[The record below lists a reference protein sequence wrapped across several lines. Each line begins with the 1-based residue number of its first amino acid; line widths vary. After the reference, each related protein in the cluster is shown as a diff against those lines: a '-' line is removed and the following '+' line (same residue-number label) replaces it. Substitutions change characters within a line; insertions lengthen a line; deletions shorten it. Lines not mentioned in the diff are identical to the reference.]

1 MLARSE
7 NPFMLGC
14 LLNRKSIPKQTFEE
28 QDDSPTKKTSE
39 RTKADVVSAGPW
51 MLCENG
57 WSLGGR
63 FSWLAHGCCAEN
75 GWALGGRY
83 HGWPMDALRERSL
96 GGQYHGG
103 PTDALRERMESGW
116 ALSCLAKTE
125 EGACDCEAAGD
136 VCPVKRSTGG
146 TCLSPS

>member
-1 MLARSE
+1 MQDETVLARSE

-14 LLNRKSIPKQTFEE
+14 LLDRKSIPKQTFEE

-63 FSWLAHGCCAEN
+63 FSWLAHGCCARTDGPWVDVIMVGPGMLCESGVWVDNVLVGPRMLCEN
-75 GWALGGRY
+75 GWSLGGRY
-83 HGWPMDALRERSL
+83 HVWPKLRRVRVIVRLQETFVL
-96 GGQYHGG
+96 
-103 PTDALRERMESGW
+103 
-116 ALSCLAKTE
+116 
-125 EGACDCEAAGD
+125 
-136 VCPVKRSTGG
+136 
-146 TCLSPS
+146 

>member
-63 FSWLAHGCCAEN
+63 FSWLAHGCCA
-75 GWALGGRY
+75 RT
-83 HGWPMDALRERSL
+83 D
-96 GGQYHGG
+96 G
-103 PTDALRERMESGW
+103 PWVDVIMVGPWMLCESGVWVDNIMVGPHALRERMESGW